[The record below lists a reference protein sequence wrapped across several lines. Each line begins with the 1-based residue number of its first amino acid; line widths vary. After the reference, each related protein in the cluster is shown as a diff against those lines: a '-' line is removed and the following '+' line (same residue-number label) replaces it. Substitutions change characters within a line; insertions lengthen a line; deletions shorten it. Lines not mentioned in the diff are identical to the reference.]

1 MQRLALGVSYRGTA
15 YQGWQS
21 QASGR
26 TVQDELE
33 RALCQFAAQPIRVH
47 CAGRTDAGVHACN
60 QVVHVD
66 APVER
71 DTSSWV
77 RGTNRYLP
85 GDIAVQWCVP
95 TAADFDARRS
105 AVGRRYRY
113 VLLQSAVRP
122 AIELGACGWTFQQLD
137 GAAMREAAACLLGE
151 HDFSSFRAAE
161 CQALSPVKTLRGLD
175 LGFAGR
181 ALSAQHLQLAHAAAG
196 ESAREVDDGDGREG
210 ASPAGAARAAPAQA
224 PQAGYWRF
232 DFDANAFLH
241 HMVRNLVGCLVAVGS
256 GRHPPSWMAQVL
268 AARSRAVAA
277 PTFAPDGLYFLG
289 PYYDA
294 RHALPEH
301 TPAMDWLP

>member
-33 RALCQFAAQPIRVH
+33 RALAQFAAQPIRVR

-60 QVVHVD
+60 QVVHFD
-66 APVER
+66 APVAR
-71 DTSSWV
+71 DLGSWV

-85 GDIAVQWCVP
+85 RDIAVQWCVP
-95 TAADFDARRS
+95 TAADFDARRH
-105 AVGRRYRY
+105 AIGRRYRY

-122 AIELGACGWTFQQLD
+122 ALEGGACGWTFYPLD
-137 GAAMREAAACLLGE
+137 AQAMREAAACLIGE
-151 HDFSSFRAAE
+151 HDFSSFRAAQ
-161 CQALSPVKTLRGLD
+161 CQALSPVKTLRALEIS
-175 LGFAGR
+175 FQGR
-181 ALSAQHLQLAHAAAG
+181 TAATAISTATSTATDPERGATGVRAQ
-196 ESAREVDDGDGREG
+196 
-210 ASPAGAARAAPAQA
+210 P
-224 PQAGYWRF
+224 AGYWRF

-241 HMVRNLVGCLVAVGS
+241 HMVRNLVGSLVAVGS
-256 GRHPPSWMAQVL
+256 GRQSVAWMAQVL

-294 RHALPEH
+294 AHALPEH